1 MQTISREPSLAGLLK
16 ALRSGFA
23 PLMLLMVV
31 LIPSMAAASKPSDVD
46 IKVKVDLPK
55 SAVPTGGEGEA
66 IVTLTAPAGV
76 HLNRYPPIRL
86 TVEPNPPVTFAE
98 TSLKVGLDAMPK
110 DMDQNAFEPV
120 DPIHVRF
127 KVGRHGQDSS
137 IPIKGK
143 LRYTYCVARSGYCAP
158 GTKDISFSIPV
169 SAQP

>member
-1 MQTISREPSLAGLLK
+1 MQNFEGERRRRGLQRGLGGLATTLLLIG
-16 ALRSGFA
+16 AS
-23 PLMLLMVV
+23 
-31 LIPSMAAASKPSDVD
+31 IPSDAAGSKPSDID
-46 IKVKVDLPK
+46 IKVNVDLPK

-66 IVTLTAPAGV
+66 IVTLTPPAGV

-110 DMDQNAFEPV
+110 DMDQNAFDPV
-120 DPIHVRF
+120 DPIHVKF

-137 IPIKGK
+137 ILIKGK

-158 GTKDISFSIPV
+158 GTKDISFNIPV